1 MYKNV
6 SMKDICMYACT
17 YTHIDN
23 QDHALPMF
31 CKLLIFLN
39 MLNTKTIFL
48 CPMHFT
54 VKPDISN
61 LKQLRGSLV
70 TQNKKPRGTQSEAG
84 KIPSQY
90 LPGPRLF
97 SGFCSAIFSMWIQ
110 TLCLLLHYHKMA
122 APPFKMHLY
131 PGIKKK
137 KGKGGSKDQKV
148 CVTFDCLCLQY
159 FSRLPSS
166 NFHLHLTV
174 QNSVMWL
181 PKATEEAGCC
191 QSCSSGSRC

>member
-1 MYKNV
+1 
-6 SMKDICMYACT
+6 
-17 YTHIDN
+17 
-23 QDHALPMF
+23 
-31 CKLLIFLN
+31 
-39 MLNTKTIFL
+39 
-48 CPMHFT
+48 
-54 VKPDISN
+54 
-61 LKQLRGSLV
+61 
-70 TQNKKPRGTQSEAG
+70 
-84 KIPSQY
+84 
-90 LPGPRLF
+90 
-97 SGFCSAIFSMWIQ
+97 
-110 TLCLLLHYHKMA
+110 MA

-191 QSCSSGSRC
+191 QSCSSGSRCWNCEEWKRFNGEYNLSKKQEADLGRGSHIPWCGHDKVSTSSVCSLKARISCYGNPVLGGNVQAFVLVIGWGLPWGEHNLSLKLPGASAHFLIEVKMYRWLMDTWKDAQHV